1 MRGPRLVRRGG
12 GPSRLVAVRGAVRL
26 GRTLGSSG
34 SRAWCRR
41 VRRLRRRSGSHG
53 RMHFGSLGSG
63 SGMSRGCRR
72 DFQSR
77 YGRTLLGGGG
87 GWSRRMRRR
96 FMRRR
101 DRGVFGGGCQSG
113 RRGRRW
119 LGRSLRRRGVGRR
132 RDGRGR
138 LGRGGWRSRSRGRF
152 GRTRPSLIEIH
163 DHAGGRRHDLARRGG
178 RRGGGLG
185 WSLAGSSFHQFEDLV
200 ALLWLD
206 RAELVADI
214 KAVFLAQCQEILAL
228 HVQLSS
234 ESKDAHSL
242 FLLQA

>member
-1 MRGPRLVRRGG
+1 MRDPRLVRRGG
-12 GPSRLVAVRGAVRL
+12 GPSRLMAVRGAVRL
-26 GRTLGSSG
+26 GRPLALRRSG
-34 SRAWCRR
+34 SRAWRG
-41 VRRLRRRSGSHG
+41 RLRRPGRRGGSHG
-53 RMHFGSLGSG
+53 RMHFGSLG

-87 GWSRRMRRR
+87 RSRRMRRR

-101 DRGVFGGGCQSG
+101 DRGVFGGGCQRGSG
-113 RRGRRW
+113 GRRW
-119 LGRSLRRRGVGRR
+119 LGGSLRGRGLSRW
-132 RDGRGR
+132 RDRRGR
-138 LGRGGWRSRSRGRF
+138 LGRGGWRSRSGGRF
-152 GRTRPSLIEIH
+152 SRTRPSLIEIH

-185 WSLAGSSFHQFEDLV
+185 RSLAGPSFHQFEDLV

>member
-1 MRGPRLVRRGG
+1 
-12 GPSRLVAVRGAVRL
+12 
-26 GRTLGSSG
+26 
-34 SRAWCRR
+34 
-41 VRRLRRRSGSHG
+41 
-53 RMHFGSLGSG
+53 MHIGSLGGG

-77 YGRTLLGGGG
+77 YRRTLLGGGG
-87 GWSRRMRRR
+87 GRSRRMRRR
-96 FMRRR
+96 FMRPR

-119 LGRSLRRRGVGRR
+119 LGGSLRGRGVSRRCDRRGRLG
-132 RDGRGR
+132 GR
-138 LGRGGWRSRSRGRF
+138 LGRGGWRSRCGGRF

-185 WSLAGSSFHQFEDLV
+185 RSLAGSSFHQFEDLV

-206 RAELVADI
+206 RTELVADI